1 MKIYLERS
9 ARYLPIMKTVIRD
22 AKLPDDLVYVA
33 LIESGFSPKAH
44 SRSNAVGYWQFI
56 YGTGKRYGLRIDG
69 YVDERRDPVLSTH
82 AAVNYFKDLYSLFG
96 SWPLAL
102 AAYNTGEYRVNRAV
116 LKYYNRDYWYLI
128 SKKAI
133 PRETRNYVPKLIAAI
148 RIANNPAKYGFF
160 TTSKFQDQLNYDVVF
175 LLASLSV

>member
-1 MKIYLERS
+1 MKHFLFIIASFFVLSSCNHLIKQNLSANGKIPNISHFEPPSSVSYQKAKRSYKSSYGEIALEDRPEVDKWVRYFTGRGRNVMKIYLERS

-82 AAVNYFKDLYSLFG
+82 AAVNYFKDLYSL
-96 SWPLAL
+96 L
-102 AAYNTGEYRVNRAV
+102 V
-116 LKYYNRDYWYLI
+116 LGLWL
-128 SKKAI
+128 
-133 PRETRNYVPKLIAAI
+133 
-148 RIANNPAKYGFF
+148 
-160 TTSKFQDQLNYDVVF
+160 
-175 LLASLSV
+175 